1 VTEHEQA
8 SLAAALSALEAERG
22 IYARI
27 LELARQGRALAGA
40 GRAQELLQVLAE
52 KGRLSEQA
60 AAAGGQSREL
70 KTRWKELAG
79 RLGAAERERGRQ
91 LIAEVRELLG
101 KIIAEDDEC
110 QKLLAARRE
119 GALEEML
126 KVQQGRRLHQAY
138 GQKPPSGPH
147 FKDEKK

>member
-1 VTEHEQA
+1 MAEHDKA
-8 SLAAALSALEAERG
+8 SLAAALEALEAERG

-27 LELARQGRALAGA
+27 LELSRQGRESAAA
-40 GRAQELLQVLAE
+40 GRGQELLQVLAE

-60 AAAGGQSREL
+60 AAAGEQSRAL
-70 KTRWKELAG
+70 KAGWQELAD
-79 RLGAAERERGRQ
+79 RLGAAERERGRR

-101 KIIAEDDEC
+101 EIIAEDDQC
-110 QKLLAARRE
+110 QKLLAARRD

-138 GQKPPSGPH
+138 GRKAPPGPH